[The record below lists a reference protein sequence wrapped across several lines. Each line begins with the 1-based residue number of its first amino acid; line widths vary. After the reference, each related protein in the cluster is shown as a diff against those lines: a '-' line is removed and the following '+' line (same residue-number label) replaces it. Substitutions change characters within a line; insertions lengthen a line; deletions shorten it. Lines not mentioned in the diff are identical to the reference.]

1 MATVARVLA
10 TLLGAGGSGAS
21 EIEFI
26 TAAPVR
32 VQIGEVAAVIVIA
45 ILLSLGAAAYP
56 AWRSTRVE
64 PVEGLR
70 HE

>member
-1 MATVARVLA
+1 MARLLA
-10 TLLGAGGSGAS
+10 TLLGAGGTGSS
-21 EIEFI
+21 EIDFI

-32 VQIGEVAAVIVIA
+32 VQVGEVAAVIVIA
-45 ILLSLGAAAYP
+45 VLLSLGAAAYP
-56 AWRSTRVE
+56 AWRSARVE

>member
-1 MATVARVLA
+1 LA
-10 TLLGAGGSGAS
+10 ALLGAGGQGAGGS

-32 VQIGEVAAVIVIA
+32 VQAGEVAAVIVIA
-45 ILLSLGAAAYP
+45 VVLSLGAAAYP
-56 AWRSTRVE
+56 AWRSARVE

>member
-1 MATVARVLA
+1 MRRSPWITLTALA
-10 TLLGAGGSGAS
+10 LAGSAS
-21 EIEFI
+21 
-26 TAAPVR
+26 AAPVR
-32 VQIGEVAAVIVIA
+32 VQPGEVAAVIIIA

-56 AWRSTRVE
+56 AWRSARVE